1 MGSLFSDENKSVTKG
16 NPYIKWGK
24 VGDRVNGY
32 LVRKSTRLND
42 LKEDD
47 GQGDVYQR
55 VYTLLVKE
63 GQEFTAH
70 TKEGEVVVKEG
81 ELLDVYGK
89 MLSRDLIEDKRM
101 QIILGAE
108 EVPLGRMIGFMFT
121 GTKPPVKKGW
131 SATQL
136 VETFSDKN
144 DERKDLLEKN
154 TWDAMGAPEAPAV
167 KKAKLS
173 KEDSEEVPY

>member
-1 MGSLFSDENKSVTKG
+1 MGDLFSDENKSVTKG
-16 NPYIKWGK
+16 NPYFKWSK

-32 LVRKSTRLND
+32 LIKKSVRLND

-47 GQGDVYQR
+47 GLGDVFQR
-55 VYTLLVKE
+55 VYTLMVKD
-63 GQEFTAH
+63 GDEFTAY
-70 TKEGEVVVKEG
+70 TKEGEVIITG
-81 ELLDVYGK
+81 GQLIDVYGK

-121 GTKPPVKKGW
+121 GTKPPAKKGW

-136 VETFSDKN
+136 VEAFSDKT
-144 DERKDLLEKN
+144 DERKDLVSKN
-154 TWDAMGAPEAPAV
+154 AWDAMGAPEAPA
-167 KKAKLS
+167 KGKSTKAGDE
-173 KEDSEEVPY
+173 KEVAY